1 MDLTKTGNLLKF
13 ISNWPLKYNF
23 NARNSFF
30 ESTNIGLRCDRIA
43 EQHTDVYTAIKKTIN
58 GEWEGVIFTNYVT
71 LNYFNLME
79 KAWGRIGHTRDVAR
93 SFDPSLFF
101 NKHSILRWM
110 FDRKI
115 GMCRESGLTT
125 FWAAR
130 YRPKHNEDRQIHLKR
145 LSIQNILAILQITA
159 AMYLIAFMVFL
170 LELFS
175 YEHKRIKKCLDYL
188 TYWIRLRAF
197 YLRAKVYIFI
207 KICAF
212 PCVHCR
218 FFLICRHAQKNN
230 LFPIWIP
237 IIHSQISLASY
248 QYIVIGVI
256 TSVSRECKRIYSH

>member
-1 MDLTKTGNLLKF
+1 MH
-13 ISNWPLKYNF
+13 
-23 NARNSFF
+23 
-30 ESTNIGLRCDRIA
+30 CDRIA
-43 EQHTDVYTAIKKTIN
+43 EQHTDVYTAIKNTIN

-79 KAWGRIGHTRDVAR
+79 KAWGRIGHTRDMAR

-115 GMCRESGLTT
+115 GMCRESGLTS

-130 YRPKHNEDRQIHLKR
+130 YRPKHNENRQIELKR

-175 YEHKRIKKCLDYL
+175 YENKRIRKCLDYL
-188 TYWIRLRAF
+188 TY
-197 YLRAKVYIFI
+197 
-207 KICAF
+207 
-212 PCVHCR
+212 
-218 FFLICRHAQKNN
+218 
-230 LFPIWIP
+230 
-237 IIHSQISLASY
+237 
-248 QYIVIGVI
+248 
-256 TSVSRECKRIYSH
+256 